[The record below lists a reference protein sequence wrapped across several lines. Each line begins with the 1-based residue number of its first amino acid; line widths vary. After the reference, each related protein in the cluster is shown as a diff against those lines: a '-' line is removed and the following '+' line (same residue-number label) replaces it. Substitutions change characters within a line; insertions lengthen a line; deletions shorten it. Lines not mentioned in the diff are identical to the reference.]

1 MRLDPSVRRRLKL
14 QQWLFLLLFGLV
26 IGLLAWLSN
35 RYVIRADWTSAGR
48 NTLSAPSQ
56 ALLTRLSESVHITA
70 YARDNPTLRDAIQR
84 LIERYRRIKP
94 DLTLSFVN
102 PDLLPDRAR
111 ALGVTLDGELY
122 VEYRGRAEKVHQ
134 LTEQTLTAALQ
145 RLHLEQDRTLFF
157 LTGHGERNPL
167 GVANYDLGTFSQ
179 ELEKIGIRVRSVT
192 LAEDSPVLAESAV
205 LVITGPQ
212 QSLSLAEAQRV
223 ANHVAQG
230 GNLLWLLEPG
240 GLAGLESLAALL
252 GITILPGV
260 VVDSDTSRLGIK
272 NPAFIPVVDYGPHP
286 ITQSLRVPT
295 LLPQAVAL
303 KIAPSSGW
311 SSAVLLESQ
320 ASAWTET
327 GPTDGVVHLDP
338 DSAEHAGP
346 LEVAVALSRPR
357 PMIANSSSRDT
368 GKLPQQR
375 LAIVGDGDF
384 LSNTYLGNG
393 ANLELGLNLMNWLTL
408 EDVPLIIP
416 PKAAS
421 DANLDLSD
429 KELAMIA
436 AIFLLGVP
444 VGLLTTGW
452 LVWFHRRRR

>member
-1 MRLDPSVRRRLKL
+1 MRLDSSVRRQLRR
-14 QQWLFLLLFGLV
+14 QRWLFLVLFGV
-26 IGLLAWLSN
+26 VVGLLAWFSN
-35 RYVIRADWTSAGR
+35 RYVIRADWTSSGR
-48 NTLSAPSQ
+48 NTLSEPSQ
-56 ALLTRLSESVHITA
+56 ALLARLEGSVQITA

-102 PDLLPDRAR
+102 PDLQPDRAR

-122 VEYRGRAEKVHQ
+122 VEYRDRAEKVYQ
-134 LTEQTLTAALQ
+134 LTEQALTAALQ
-145 RLHLEQDRTLFF
+145 RLHLQQDRTLFF

-167 GVANYDLGTFSQ
+167 GAANYDLGTFAQ
-179 ELEKIGIRVRSVT
+179 ELEKIGVRVRSVT
-192 LAEDSPVLAESAV
+192 LAEDSPVFSPTAV
-205 LVITGPQ
+205 LVIAGPQ
-212 QSLSLAEAQRV
+212 QPLAPAETQRIV
-223 ANHVAQG
+223 NHVAQG

-240 GLAGLESLAALL
+240 GLGGLEPLATLL

-272 NPAFIPVVDYGPHP
+272 NPAFIPIVDYGPHP
-286 ITQSLRVPT
+286 VTQALRAPT
-295 LLPQAVAL
+295 LLPQAVAF
-303 KIAPSSGW
+303 KITPSPGW

-320 ASAWTET
+320 TSAWTET
-327 GPTDGVVHLDP
+327 GPTEDPAQLDP
-338 DSAEHAGP
+338 DSAEQSGP
-346 LEVAVALSRPR
+346 LEVGLALSRPR
-357 PMIANSSSRDT
+357 PVNAARDSADT
-368 GKLPQQR
+368 GKLSQQR
-375 LAIVGDGDF
+375 LVIVGDGDF

-416 PKAAS
+416 PKTAL
-421 DANLDLSD
+421 DADLNLSE
-429 KELAMIA
+429 KELAIIA

-452 LVWFHRRRR
+452 LIWFYRRRR